1 MVNRRRALNSG
12 SPSCPRSY
20 FALPLAASL
29 SSAINTSYDT
39 EIIVSSLTRLIA
51 ITSCICCFTKQLD
64 KREPPAER
72 YLVKLAKLHDAI
84 RPNVIRNALREA
96 G

>member
-1 MVNRRRALNSG
+1 
-12 SPSCPRSY
+12 
-20 FALPLAASL
+20 
-29 SSAINTSYDT
+29 
-39 EIIVSSLTRLIA
+39 VSSLTRLIA